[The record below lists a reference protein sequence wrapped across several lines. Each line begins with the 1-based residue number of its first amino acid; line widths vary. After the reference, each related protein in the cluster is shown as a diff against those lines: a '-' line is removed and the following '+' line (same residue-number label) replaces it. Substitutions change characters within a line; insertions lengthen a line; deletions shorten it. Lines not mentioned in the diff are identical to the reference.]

1 MKLLKLS
8 LPLTFVS
15 TLASA
20 DSLLQFDFTAGP
32 GAAQLGATL
41 GIAKSAWLFFTLLAV
56 AKVGILGD
64 PLGKKSIGGAVMRAL
79 VILALLTFYGRI
91 FGFVQQSLSGI
102 ADRVAPADTWQKLQN
117 ASFKMLNAKVDEH
130 VSTAMQRSGPSL
142 SGTVDD
148 LLGLSDTFGGVVF
161 DAIIRIFAI
170 VGQAALWIVGT
181 FSHVLAGVLFV
192 LGPLCL
198 VVSVPA
204 GVSVGASWFKA
215 FCSVLAW
222 PVICALMVSFLVAF
236 GLQALEAQADFEYV
250 KSYQAIAL
258 SGLMLAVAVSTP
270 MVASAL
276 VGAGFAPIGAGVAT
290 LTAAGSNALGV
301 LAAAVE
307 GARTGMQNATTG
319 LGGALGNA
327 GEVLAGLPR
336 TVADAPAAL
345 TASTM
350 ATAAAAEVPRNMEIA
365 FDMQLTDALK
375 ELKREAAE
383 VPELGGDK
391 NLDKAFEALQREEQ
405 EFERLFEGALEK
417 EGQ

>member
-1 MKLLKLS
+1 VKLLKLS
-8 LPLTFVS
+8 LPLTLVS

-20 DSLLQFDFTAGP
+20 ESLLQFDFTAGP

-41 GIAKSAWLFFTLLAV
+41 GIAKGAWLFFTLLAV

-64 PLGKKSIGGAVMRAL
+64 PLGKKSIGGAIMRAL

-102 ADRVAPADTWQKLQN
+102 AERVAPADTWQKLQN

-130 VSTAMQRSGPSL
+130 VSTAVRRGGPSL

-148 LLGLSDTFGGVVF
+148 LLGVSDTFGGVVF

-204 GVSVGASWFKA
+204 GVSVGASWFRA

-290 LTAAGSNALGV
+290 LTALGSNALGIS
-301 LAAAVE
+301 ATAVE
-307 GARTGMQNATTG
+307 GARTGIQNATAG
-319 LGGALGNA
+319 VGGALGNA
-327 GEVLAGLPR
+327 GEVLGSLPR
-336 TVADAPAAL
+336 SIAEAPAAL
-345 TASTM
+345 SASTQS
-350 ATAAAAEVPRNMEIA
+350 TLSAAGLPVA
-365 FDMQLTDALK
+365 MQLAAPQAVGDA
-375 ELKREAAE
+375 EQHESHRQ
-383 VPELGGDK
+383 P
-391 NLDKAFEALQREEQ
+391 EEQ
-405 EFERLFEGALEK
+405 
-417 EGQ
+417 Q